1 MPGRVTRFMHH
12 PNCFG
17 CGPENPAA
25 LGLVFEVEANEV
37 TTPLRFDRRH
47 EGAPGFAHGGAVAAA
62 LDDILG
68 TVPLS
73 LGRVAVTAQL
83 TVDFRAPALLGRD
96 LVMRGG
102 LEREDGRKMWLRAEI
117 RDGEQLIAE
126 AHALFLEVDR
136 AHFEQGGEALPP
148 NWMGR

>member
-25 LGLVFEVEANEV
+25 LGLVFEVERHEV
-37 TTPLRFDRRH
+37 TTPLRFDARH
-47 EGAPGFAHGGAVAAA
+47 EGAPGFTHGGAVAAA

-68 TVPLS
+68 TVPIA

-83 TVDFRAPALLGRD
+83 TVDFRAPALLGHD
-96 LVMRGG
+96 FTMRGW
-102 LEREDGRKMWLRAEI
+102 LEREDGRKMFLRAEI
-117 RDGEQLIAE
+117 REGERLIAE
-126 AHALFLEVDR
+126 AQALFLEVDR
-136 AHFEQGGEALPP
+136 WHFDQSGQPLPD